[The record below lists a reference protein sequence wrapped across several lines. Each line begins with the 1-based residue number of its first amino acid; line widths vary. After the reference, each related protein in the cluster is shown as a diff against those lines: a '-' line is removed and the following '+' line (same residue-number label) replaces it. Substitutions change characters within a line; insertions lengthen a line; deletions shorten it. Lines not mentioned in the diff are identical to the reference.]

1 MSEFPKGWA
10 DAELGDLLNIQS
22 GFAFKSSEYKDEGHF
37 LIRIGNVQDGE
48 ISLAKPKY
56 VKLNE
61 QTKHFELLAGDIL
74 TSLTGNIGRVARIEQ
89 QHLPAALNQ
98 RVARLTPADK
108 LDDDGYLFCF
118 LSSPLFREALAA
130 LGKGGAQQNVSPKT
144 ISDIAIPLPP
154 LPEQRRIVRKLDT
167 LSARTTT
174 ARSDLK
180 AIPDLVERYKLNFL
194 RSAFRGEQTAQF
206 RQESELETVSQLL
219 GRTEAP
225 QQGRGGRKPTDE
237 VIPGKG
243 GLSVNHPGTELPIGW
258 DWVPLLRVSR
268 QETGHTPSRSH
279 PEWWDGDVRWI
290 SIPDANTHHGR
301 VIYDTIQKTNE
312 DGLKNS
318 SARLLPKG
326 TVVLSRTASVGY
338 VTIMGCEM
346 ATSQDFATWTCSDA
360 LDPKYLMYALLSE
373 GDDIRN
379 FGEGTTHTTIY
390 FPEVRAFNIKLA
402 PLAEQREIVHRI
414 ETAFTKIDRLAAE
427 AEKALKL
434 TDRLDQRIL
443 AKAFVGGLVPQDPT
457 DEPAT
462 ELLARIRKARA
473 TAPKPKRGRRKKAE
487 A

>member
-1 MSEFPKGWA
+1 MSELPKGWA

-48 ISLAKPKY
+48 ISLAKPKF

-98 RVARLTPADK
+98 RVARLMPADK

-174 ARSDLK
+174 ARTHLT
-180 AIPDLVERYKLNFL
+180 AIAKLVEKYKAGVLAAAYSNKETEVTLGEVIDGIKAGKSLKCDERPPREGERGTVKVSAVTWGEFRPDQSKTFLTGFQPDPDTLIKTGDFLFSRANTIELVGAVVIVDETPNNLFLSDKVLRLEMSENLKPWVLWFL
-194 RSAFRGEQTAQF
+194 RSPTGRNQLQDVSSGNQMSMRNIGQAKLKSLVLPLPDEDHRQRVLDSIEAAFA
-206 RQESELETVSQLL
+206 
-219 GRTEAP
+219 
-225 QQGRGGRKPTDE
+225 
-237 VIPGKG
+237 
-243 GLSVNHPGTELPIGW
+243 
-258 DWVPLLRVSR
+258 
-268 QETGHTPSRSH
+268 
-279 PEWWDGDVRWI
+279 
-290 SIPDANTHHGR
+290 
-301 VIYDTIQKTNE
+301 
-312 DGLKNS
+312 
-318 SARLLPKG
+318 
-326 TVVLSRTASVGY
+326 
-338 VTIMGCEM
+338 
-346 ATSQDFATWTCSDA
+346 
-360 LDPKYLMYALLSE
+360 
-373 GDDIRN
+373 
-379 FGEGTTHTTIY
+379 
-390 FPEVRAFNIKLA
+390 
-402 PLAEQREIVHRI
+402 
-414 ETAFTKIDRLAAE
+414 KIDRLAAE

-443 AKAFVGGLVPQDPT
+443 AKAFAGALVPQDPT
-457 DEPAT
+457 DESAT
-462 ELLARIRKARA
+462 ELLARIREARA
-473 TAPKPKRGRRKKAE
+473 AAPKPKRGRRKKVAT
-487 A
+487 